1 MATTVNFLD
10 VIKSNSFGAKTV
22 TIDVDITNITLH
34 VQFRKEQKQGKLL
47 RDCTEGDG
55 ITVVNSSTF
64 IIDDFIV
71 DFQIG
76 TIYYDCK
83 FTYQSGKVK
92 SYFGGTF
99 NVIQNV
105 TD

>member
-1 MATTVNFLD
+1 MAQTVNFLD
-10 VIKSNSFGAKTV
+10 VIKYNSFGAKTV
-22 TIDVDITNITLH
+22 TIDVDLSTITLH
-34 VQFRKEQKQGKLL
+34 VQFRKDQKQGKLL
-47 RDCTEGDG
+47 RDATEGDG
-55 ITVVNSSTF
+55 ITVVSSSEF

-71 DFQIG
+71 DFQVG

-83 FTYQSGKVK
+83 FTYANGKVK

-99 NVIQNV
+99 NVVQNV